1 MKKLF
6 IVAISVVMLMAF
18 TACEQG
24 TPDSNVAR
32 TPVTDVNTEMSKF
45 MTAFFAVNNQFT
57 NGHAVTNEEVLSKMT
72 DSSFES
78 MYIDLGSFGEV
89 ESVELSGIEYTAD
102 SNIMPVS
109 VGMGAFYQNVPVYMI
124 DEATGDLLVNRASLL
139 FSIIAGE
146 PVVVNGISYDDY
158 SVGDA
163 EPKAID
169 ADSILFG
176 GEKITAEG
184 DDDDAYTITVT
195 EKNTK
200 LNYRYE
206 DWAPNDK
213 IYVITRDSDTGA
225 VTQNSLL
232 ISENDGVY
240 AYLTAWDAAVTTAE
254 TKHMNKEGFVLSDN
268 GELKGSYKLNLTVEF
283 KGSESV

>member
-32 TPVTDVNTEMSKF
+32 TPVTDVNTEMREF
-45 MTAFFAVNNQFT
+45 MTAFFAVNNQFPT
-57 NGHAVTNEEVLSKMT
+57 GHAVTNEEVLSKMT

-89 ESVELSGIEYTAD
+89 ESVELSGIKYTAD
-102 SNIMPVS
+102 SDIMSVS
-109 VGMGAFYQNVPVYMI
+109 VGKGAFYKNVPVYKI

-139 FSIIAGE
+139 FSIIAGK
-146 PVVVNGISYDDY
+146 PVVVNGIPYDDY
-158 SVGDA
+158 SVGNA

-169 ADSILFG
+169 ADSIFFG
-176 GEKITAEG
+176 GKKVTAEG
-184 DDDDAYTITVT
+184 DDDAYTITVT
-195 EKNTK
+195 EMNTK
-200 LNYRYE
+200 LSYKYE

-213 IYVITRDSDTGA
+213 IYVITRDSDTGE

-232 ISENDGVY
+232 ISGGDGVY
-240 AYLTAWDAAVTTAE
+240 AYLTPWDAEVTTAQ
-254 TKHMNKEGFVLSDN
+254 TKHMNKEGFVLSAS

>member
-32 TPVTDVNTEMSKF
+32 TPVTDVNTEMRKF

-57 NGHAVTNEEVLSKMT
+57 TGQAVTNEEVLSKMT

-89 ESVELSGIEYTAD
+89 ESVELSGIKYKAD
-102 SNIMPVS
+102 SDIMSVS
-109 VGMGAFYQNVPVYMI
+109 VGKGAFYKNVPVYKI

-163 EPKAID
+163 EPKAIV
-169 ADSILFG
+169 ADSIFFG
-176 GEKITAEG
+176 GENVTAEG
-184 DDDDAYTITVT
+184 DDDAYTITVT

-200 LNYRYE
+200 LSYKYE

-213 IYVITRDSDTGA
+213 IYVITRDSDTGE

-232 ISENDGVY
+232 ISGGDGVY
-240 AYLTAWDAAVTTAE
+240 AYLTPWDAEVTTAQ
-254 TKHMNKEGFVLSDN
+254 TKHMNKEGFVLSAS

>member
-32 TPVTDVNTEMSKF
+32 TPVTDVNTEMRKF
-45 MTAFFAVNNQFT
+45 MTAFFAVNNQFPT
-57 NGHAVTNEEVLSKMT
+57 GHAVTNEEVLSKMT

-102 SNIMPVS
+102 STIMSVS
-109 VGMGAFYQNVPVYMI
+109 VGMGAFYKNVPVYKI

-146 PVVVNGISYDDY
+146 PVVVNGIPYDDY

-163 EPKAID
+163 EPKEIV
-169 ADSILFG
+169 ADSVFFG
-176 GEKITAEG
+176 GEKVTAEG
-184 DDDDAYTITVT
+184 DGAYTITVT
-195 EKNTK
+195 EENTK
-200 LNYRYE
+200 LSYKYE
-206 DWAPNDK
+206 DCAPNDK

-232 ISENDGVY
+232 ISGKDGVY
-240 AYLTAWDAAVTTAE
+240 AYLTAWDAEVTTAE
-254 TKHMNKEGFVLSDN
+254 TKHMSKEGFVLSDN
-268 GELKGSYKLNLTVEF
+268 GELKGSYELSLTVEF